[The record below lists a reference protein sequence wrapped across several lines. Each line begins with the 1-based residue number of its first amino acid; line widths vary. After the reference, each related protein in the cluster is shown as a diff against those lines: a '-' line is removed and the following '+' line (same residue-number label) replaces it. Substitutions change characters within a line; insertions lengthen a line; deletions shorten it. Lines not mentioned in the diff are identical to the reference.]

1 MSIPTARPEVIP
13 VRPLDDPIFASHAHS
28 RSLSSGGSAIS
39 TAPLTQGIKRK
50 ASYAGVIEPSWT
62 ASRPCPPIKLEQSS
76 PKQFNFG
83 GSSLRDTRSEFYEMP
98 TGYVNSLSSDD
109 REDQTLDSHQ
119 VEGTITMDS
128 SETQLA
134 PAARL
139 DMWSKDM
146 SVPSKYEARIDPTT
160 VPLRNSDRGTN
171 GFPASLVR
179 DNLPPPHQQKAS
191 IQPKRPRHSSGS
203 NIGDVAYSSVPDYSP
218 PISSLHPGNV
228 HIFQVHWRQKT
239 FVDLS
244 IDPDRHM
251 LHEAEVQLAMS
262 LNMSC
267 AKYLCTK
274 RRIFQTR
281 LKALQEGREFK
292 KSDSIKA
299 CKINS
304 NKASK
309 ICGVFEKI
317 GWFDQKYFL
326 GYLDKSNGPLM
337 ISNGKSKD
345 GGSVSSGLT
354 ELDIWDV
361 SESEFHFTSEGD
373 EESTD
378 DDTAG
383 SSVSFDGT
391 HDETQWRKSLNSY
404 SDPLPGK
411 NGHGVSPIEGDSRQ
425 RRAVDDG
432 TVRTSNTLP
441 RNEAVYECPTTEDSK
456 QRRGLVLQET
466 VYPRKPDSLS
476 TDNFEEFTV
485 LETRSMTQKM
495 KVAQNRHA
503 QDQSISCSTMKT
515 KHDQQK
521 STLKESAAPTKNNY
535 ARTPIPHSLD
545 EADAAD
551 IMLVKMKE
559 KCRPWLEIEQAW
571 EKKTGRWQSSAALS
585 TRYTRI
591 MANLASTRLV
601 ADKKPDKV
609 CSITYPRLQSD
620 SVSDNDSISHPKLS
634 SLEQDQ
640 LLVAAEAE
648 VEETFQREKAE
659 ILAEIESNFQS
670 EKWNLVAE
678 AMSRTRPAT
687 YSAEL
692 IQAQYERLTKK
703 PKGAAAKYG
712 RKENTFTPRA
722 VEGGKIETSTTS
734 RSGAGRLG
742 EASNVINLPRDGGE
756 RGQKTGRKAGPK
768 NHEEHSAIMRKVWAK
783 RRALGTNGHHG
794 GPPKASTAA
803 KDAKIAVSLVTPN
816 TETSLAPSVISQN
829 DHAPDS
835 FSNQT
840 QTIVLEEKV
849 GGDANQHKQSLAQII
864 PATAPVDSEPKHK
877 KPPRKVSMYQNAH
890 GTLADR
896 N

>member
-13 VRPLDDPIFASHAHS
+13 VQPLDDPTFASNAP
-28 RSLSSGGSAIS
+28 SGGLTSEGSAIS

-50 ASYAGVIEPSWT
+50 ASYVGAIEPSWI

-76 PKQFNFG
+76 PKQFNFSG
-83 GSSLRDTRSEFYEMP
+83 TNLRDTRSEFYKMP
-98 TGYVNSLSSDD
+98 TGYGNSLSSDD
-109 REDQTLDSHQ
+109 REDQTLDSREI
-119 VEGTITMDS
+119 EGTITMGP
-128 SETQLA
+128 SEAQLA

-139 DMWSKDM
+139 DVWSRDM
-146 SVPSKYEARIDPTT
+146 FVPSKHEAEIDPAR
-160 VPLRNSDRGTN
+160 VPLRNSDCGTN

-179 DNLPPPHQQKAS
+179 DNLPPLHRQKAS
-191 IQPKRPRHSSGS
+191 RRLKRPCHSSGN
-203 NIGDVAYSSVPDYSP
+203 NIGDVAYNSIPDYAP

-228 HIFQVHWRQKT
+228 HILQVHWRQKA

-251 LHEAEVQLAMS
+251 LHEAELKLATS
-262 LNMSC
+262 LNLSC

-274 RRIFQTR
+274 RRIFQAR
-281 LKALQEGREFK
+281 LKALQEGRDFK
-292 KSDSIKA
+292 KTDSLKT
-299 CKINS
+299 CKIDS

-309 ICGVFEKI
+309 ICGVFEKV
-317 GWFDQKYFL
+317 GWFDEKYFL
-326 GYLDKSNGPLM
+326 GYLDKSNGPLR
-337 ISNGKSKD
+337 ISNGESKD

-361 SESEFHFTSEGD
+361 SESEFHLTSEGD

-391 HDETQWRKSLNSY
+391 HDETQERKSLDLY
-404 SDPLPGK
+404 SDLLSGK
-411 NGHGVSPIEGDSRQ
+411 HGHGGSPIEGDGRQ
-425 RRAVDDG
+425 RKVVDDG
-432 TVRTSNTLP
+432 IVRTSTTVH

-456 QRRGLVLQET
+456 ERRGLVLQET
-466 VYPRKPDSLS
+466 VSPRKPDSLS
-476 TDNFEEFTV
+476 ADNSEEFTV

-495 KVAQNRHA
+495 KLAQNCHA
-503 QDQSISCSTMKT
+503 EDQSASFSTMKT

-521 STLKESAAPTKNNY
+521 STLEESTAPTKNY
-535 ARTPIPHSLD
+535 SARNPIPHSLD

-559 KCRPWLEIEQAW
+559 ECRPWLEIEQAW
-571 EKKTGRWQSSAALS
+571 EKKTGKWQSSPALS

-591 MANLASTRLV
+591 MANLASTRFE
-601 ADKKPDKV
+601 ADEKRDKV
-609 CSITYPRLQSD
+609 CSVTYPRLQPD
-620 SVSDNDSISHPKLS
+620 SVSGNDSTNHPKLS

-640 LLVAAEAE
+640 LLIAAEAE

-678 AMSRTRPAT
+678 AMSRTGPAT

-692 IQAQYERLTKK
+692 IQAQYKRLTKK
-703 PKGAAAKYG
+703 PKGAAAKHG
-712 RKENTFTPRA
+712 KKENTFTPCMI
-722 VEGGKIETSTTS
+722 EGGKIETSTTS
-734 RSGAGRLG
+734 RSGAGRLV
-742 EASNVINLPRDGGE
+742 EASNAINLLRDGAE
-756 RGQKTGRKAGPK
+756 RGQKTGRKNGPK
-768 NHEEHSAIMRKVWAK
+768 NHEEHSAVMRKVWAK

-803 KDAKIAVSLVTPN
+803 KKAKIAIPTITPN
-816 TETSLAPSVISQN
+816 TATSLAPVVLSHN

-840 QTIVLEEKV
+840 QPIVLEEKV
-849 GGDANQHKQSLAQII
+849 GCDATQHKQSLAQII
-864 PATAPVDSEPKHK
+864 AAAAPVDSGPKYK
-877 KPPRKVSMYQNAH
+877 TPGRKVSMYQNAH

-896 N
+896 K